1 MKKRGCGATAR
12 RHSLLCLYWLLEIIL
27 PQIARIYTE
36 TYVLYQCNPRDSCS
50 SPAHPISVLISVI
63 CGRLLRTLHHVFL
76 SNNHGFLAERGCGAT
91 AGRHSLLGLHWQ
103 LVNLGSFD
111 RKTCFWQED
120 MKTDFILSVQNW
132 IIQNAPWRTIPRS
145 ALPLA

>member
-12 RHSLLCLYWLLEIIL
+12 RHSLLSLYWLLEIIL

-91 AGRHSLLGLHWQ
+91 AGRHSLLGLYW
-103 LVNLGSFD
+103 LLERNYY
-111 RKTCFWQED
+111 
-120 MKTDFILSVQNW
+120 
-132 IIQNAPWRTIPRS
+132 
-145 ALPLA
+145 PLTTNHY